1 MSIADVPLKAVEV
14 REKPV
19 ELLQTTISHYR
30 FSTSRGDVVLQIPS
44 SIKKSELDGV
54 KQMFGLIL
62 SQAEGWA
69 SE

>member
-1 MSIADVPLKAVEV
+1 MSTTIVNEA
-14 REKPV
+14 PV
-19 ELLQTTISHYR
+19 ELLEMTISHYR
-30 FSTSRGDVVLQIPS
+30 FSTSRGDVVLQIPA

-62 SQAEGWA
+62 DQTERWS